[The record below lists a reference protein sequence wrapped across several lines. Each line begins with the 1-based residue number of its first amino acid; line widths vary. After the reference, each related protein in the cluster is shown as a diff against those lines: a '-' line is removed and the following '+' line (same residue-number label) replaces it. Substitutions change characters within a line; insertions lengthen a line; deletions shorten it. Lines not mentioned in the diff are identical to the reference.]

1 MVVLRV
7 DVLGPRGG
15 RHEGVAVVAIW
26 MGGLMVLVVVVVV
39 IAVSEERGS
48 GHDIFWWIYPLW

>member
-15 RHEGVAVVAIW
+15 GHEGIAVMTILV
-26 MGGLMVLVVVVVV
+26 GGLMGLLVVVVV
-39 IAVSEERGS
+39 IAVSEERGGS
-48 GHDIFWWIYPLW
+48 HDIFWWVYPLW